1 MQHQRMGMSKKK
13 FRIGDLAQEL
23 KVKKYVVRFW
33 EKEFD
38 LDSDRS
44 EGGQRF
50 YTSEDLALFM
60 AIKDLLYNRG
70 FTISGARKELDAELA
85 KIKQAQKVAEKVAD
99 SEKIDQEKIEVVVH
113 DEVIGATKEYLL
125 VNNAQKQVFLKELSG
140 LKEELLRLQSLLK

>member
-1 MQHQRMGMSKKK
+1 MQQHKVSMGKRK
-13 FRIGDLAQEL
+13 FRIGDLAKEL

-50 YTSEDLALFM
+50 YTKEDFQIFS

-70 FTISGARKELDAELA
+70 FTISGAKKELTSMFV
-85 KIKQAQKVAEKVAD
+85 KVKLEQNQL
-99 SEKIDQEKIEVVVH
+99 STGQDQDH
-113 DEVIGATKEYLL
+113 VIGATKEHYI
-125 VNNAQKQVFLKELSG
+125 NHDSNHDAKKEFLDNLEQLRKDLEKLYT
-140 LKEELLRLQSLLK
+140 LLR

>member
-1 MQHQRMGMSKKK
+1 MQHQRMSMSKKK

-23 KVKKYVVRFW
+23 KVKKYVIRFW

-50 YTSEDLALFM
+50 YTTEDLALFT

-70 FTISGARKELDAELA
+70 FTISGARKELDGELV
-85 KIKQAQKVAEKVAD
+85 KIKRAQKVAD
-99 SEKIDQEKIEVVVH
+99 SERVDAVNVEAAAQ
-113 DEVIGATKEYLL
+113 DEILGATKESST
-125 VNNAQKQVFLKELSG
+125 VNDLEKQVFLEELAVLKKEL
-140 LKEELLRLQSLLK
+140 LHLQSLLK

>member
-85 KIKQAQKVAEKVAD
+85 KIKQAQKVAEKVIA